1 MSEITPFVQ
10 YISSS
15 RRVSCTYFLK
25 AKVVCHESFYLHFFH
40 DLCASYR
47 GVRLCGVH
55 HTAESD
61 SAVCII
67 PRSQTPQCESH
78 CRVMKTK
85 YMKKLAVCIPP
96 LSQAPFKGSVSW
108 DFWPPFFM
116 IQNHLGPRWDIR
128 IKKNSVVCI
137 LLWSQTLRCAS
148 SRGVRFFDAHHTPV
162 SDSAVCI
169 IPRKQTP
176 MCASHCGVMKIKYL
190 KRLRDVR

>member
-47 GVRLCGVH
+47 VVRLCGVH

-128 IKKNSVVCI
+128 IKKKT
-137 LLWSQTLRCAS
+137 LWCAS
-148 SRGVRFFDAHHTPV
+148 Y
-162 SDSAVCI
+162 
-169 IPRKQTP
+169 
-176 MCASHCGVMKIKYL
+176 CGVGCIKFFFFS
-190 KRLRDVR
+190 KSFKVERS

>member
-1 MSEITPFVQ
+1 MSEITPFVR

-67 PRSQTPQCESH
+67 PQSYENKASA
-78 CRVMKTK
+78 K
-85 YMKKLAVCIPP
+85 
-96 LSQAPFKGSVSW
+96 
-108 DFWPPFFM
+108 
-116 IQNHLGPRWDIR
+116 
-128 IKKNSVVCI
+128 
-137 LLWSQTLRCAS
+137 TLRCAS
-148 SRGVRFFDAHHTPV
+148 HCGVGLRGVHHTAE
-162 SDSAVCI
+162 SSSAVCI
-169 IPRKQTP
+169 IPQSQALR
-176 MCASHCGVMKIKYL
+176 CASHRGVKMYTAESKSKSL
-190 KRLRDVR
+190 GVSGCF